1 MYKMKGI
8 LLLYWVILV
17 FGCSQNQSNPISTI
31 DLQNELVDRNYYV
44 VSKAINPLIID
55 GRADEREWQKTQ
67 FSEAFIDI
75 EGEKKPKYETRMKL
89 LWDAHYL
96 YVYAEMEEP
105 HIWGNLR
112 QRDTVIFYNND
123 FEIFISPSG
132 TTRNYAE
139 IEINSLGTVWDLL
152 LDRPYRDQGRPINQW
167 NLEGLKSGIHIDGT
181 LNNPSDIDNL
191 WAVEMAIPMPALLAL
206 KRKKRGPKEGEQW
219 RINFSRVEWDYDIIN
234 GQYARKKDKDGTF
247 LPEYNWVWS
256 NQNTINMH
264 EPEKWGTLQF
274 TQQPPGD
281 TGKIIHDKYDSI
293 KQIAFALYR
302 KTKFGDLREYR
313 NKDIGYSQ
321 EFQINYG
328 QDLPAVAYFYK
339 THFGFEYR
347 VKGNN
352 AGKSFVINES
362 GILKSMP

>member
-1 MYKMKGI
+1 MQKI
-8 LLLYWVILV
+8 SLFFWLI
-17 FGCSQNQSNPISTI
+17 FIIGCSQNKPPNPFAI
-31 DLQNELVDRNYYV
+31 DLQKEIVDRKYYIAP
-44 VSKAINPLIID
+44 KAMIPPVID
-55 GRADEREWQKTQ
+55 GKGDDEGWQKAQ

-75 EGEKKPKYETRMKL
+75 EGVKKPKFQTRMKL
-89 LWDAHYL
+89 LWDEHYF

-132 TTRNYAE
+132 STQNYAE

-152 LDRPYRDQGRPINQW
+152 LDRPYRDQGRPVSHW
-167 NLEGLKSGIHIDGT
+167 NLDNLKTEIHIDGT
-181 LNNPSDIDNL
+181 LNDPTDIDAL

-206 KRKKRGPKEGEQW
+206 KRKKRLPKEGEQW
-219 RINFSRVEWDYDIIN
+219 RLNFSRVEWDYDLIN
-234 GQYARKKDKDGTF
+234 GRYARKKDKDGTY

-264 EPEKWGTLQF
+264 EPEKWGTVQF
-274 TQQPPGD
+274 SHKSSAEAVD
-281 TGKIIHDKYDSI
+281 VIHDPTDRI
-293 KQIAFALYR
+293 KQIAYALYR
-302 KTKFGDLREYR
+302 KTRFGDLREYR

-321 EFQINYG
+321 DFQINYG

-339 THFGFEYR
+339 THFGFEYY
-347 VKGNN
+347 VKGDDV
-352 AGKSFVINES
+352 ATGFVINES
-362 GILKSMP
+362 GILKPMP